1 MPKTEFKPAR
11 PVKDCW
17 FTHGLQGLSPEKF
30 LKVVGKILAG
40 EYLLLEFP
48 YTRTLDSQ
56 SEEWNGR
63 PGIFE
68 TSNGRIK

>member
-1 MPKTEFKPAR
+1 MSQTEFKPAR

-30 LKVVGKILAG
+30 LTVVTKILKG
-40 EYLLLEFP
+40 EFVLMEFP
-48 YTRTLDSQ
+48 YARTLDSQ
-56 SEEWNGR
+56 SETRNPG
-63 PGIFE
+63 PGILK